1 MEFVFQRKVFLLEWC
16 NADFACHLHPVLRGV
31 VLKENRDFIIF
42 FPQYQKGWEG
52 LCTVAGGL

>member
-42 FPQYQKGWEG
+42 FPQYQKG
-52 LCTVAGGL
+52 